1 MQIFALSYVHKM
13 NCITAII
20 DVSVCAVCDF
30 GMTIIFYGMLNTL
43 HV

>member
-13 NCITAII
+13 NCII

>member
-1 MQIFALSYVHKM
+1 MQIFALSYAH
-13 NCITAII
+13 IIIIIII

-30 GMTIIFYGMLNTL
+30 GMMIIFYGMFDTL

>member
-13 NCITAII
+13 NCII
-20 DVSVCAVCDF
+20 DVCAVCDF

>member
-20 DVSVCAVCDF
+20 IDVSAVCDF
-30 GMTIIFYGMLNTL
+30 GIMIIFYGMLNTL